1 DLRRVASRSWVDG
14 TCRYIR
20 WFLVTSEF
28 IRASPMAGILSCGH
42 KPQGEL
48 HLAFPSDCER
58 RGASLTHCRASEAVW
73 PDNGGRWHYPRTAPG
88 RMPGIAGSQRSRQEH
103 PDS

>member
-1 DLRRVASRSWVDG
+1 
-14 TCRYIR
+14 
-20 WFLVTSEF
+20 
-28 IRASPMAGILSCGH
+28 MAGILSCGH

-88 RMPGIAGSQRSRQEH
+88 RMPGIAGSQRSEEH
-103 PDS
+103 TSKLQSQSNLVCRLLLEKKKEMHRIALSRETHAQR